1 MNSLLAVGDQSV
13 LGDLKQLASAV
24 SGTVPVSVAYQT
36 DVTAKVLSPENGV
49 VKGFVH
55 HVTPL
60 RPDDGGL
67 FIIDMPGVVI
77 SVDSEPYFEAEALA
91 ATIYLDLDTK
101 ADRSQ
106 DMPPSTNDLNFYEDI
121 REGWGNRAFNESN
134 EYIYTCYV
142 NSEGFVTL
150 RWMFWPGVYKWL
162 SYLTVRQ
169 LGGRAYQKDGFK
181 AVFSDRHTL

>member
-1 MNSLLAVGDQSV
+1 MGDLITVGDQSV
-13 LGDLKQLASAV
+13 LGDLKQLAKAV
-24 SGTVPVSVAYQT
+24 SGVVPVSVAYQE
-36 DVTAKVLSPENGV
+36 DATAQVLDPENGV

-67 FIIDMPGVVI
+67 FIIDMAGVVI
-77 SVDSEPYFEAEALA
+77 SVDSEPFFEAEALA

-121 REGWGNRAFNESN
+121 REGFGNRAFNESN

-150 RWMFWPGVYKWL
+150 RWMFYPGVYKWL

-169 LGGRAYQKDGFK
+169 LGGKDYQESGFQT
-181 AVFSDRHTL
+181 VFSDQHTL